1 MKKLSKLTRKDKMP
15 IDWLKKIEGINKLGI
30 EISLSKKDEE
40 LSIVNL
46 FEALDDWAKRRP
58 RIVLKS
64 SLWKN

>member
-1 MKKLSKLTRKDKMP
+1 MP